1 MAALHEKLVVVDG
14 HCDSAQYL
22 LGSGYEEPGVY
33 RDLLVRSDHGHLDLP
48 RLKEAGVTC
57 QTFALWADD
66 DHVHEA
72 AAHTDR
78 LLDTLEPLIST
89 ERGFFPVR
97 SVADILR
104 AKAQGR
110 VGCLLSMEGGEAI
123 GESLDKLRE
132 YHKRGVRMI
141 GLTWNRRN
149 AIARGV
155 GENGTDGLTAFGR
168 KVVAEMA
175 KLGVVVDVSHLAD
188 ESLDDVLAMTELPVV
203 ASHSNSRVLCPHRR
217 CLTDRQVERIAATGG
232 LVGLCFAG
240 LFIDPDPAKVTFD
253 RLMAHLDRLI
263 AVAGTDHVGLGSDF
277 DGYTAPFGL
286 ALDDC
291 LDLPRITAHLQ
302 ARGHSDEEIAAVM
315 GGNWM
320 RVFGACFG

>member
-1 MAALHEKLVVVDG
+1 MEALHEKLVVVDG

-22 LGSGYEEPGVY
+22 VGSGYEDPGVY
-33 RDLLVRSDHGHLDLP
+33 RDLLVRSGHGHLDLP
-48 RLKEAGVTC
+48 RLAEAGVSC

-78 LLDTLEPLIST
+78 LLAALEPLVAEDS
-89 ERGFFPVR
+89 GFLPVR
-97 SVADILR
+97 SSADILR
-104 AKAQGR
+104 AKAEGR

-132 YHKRGVRMI
+132 YHRRGVRMI

-155 GENGTDGLTAFGR
+155 GEAGTDGLTDFGR
-168 KVVAEMA
+168 KVVAEME
-175 KLGVVVDVSHLAD
+175 KLGAVVDVSHLAD
-188 ESLDDVLAMTELPVV
+188 ESLDDVLAMVERPVV

-217 CLTDRQVERIAATGG
+217 NLTDRQLERIAATGG

-240 LFIDPDPAKVTFD
+240 IFIDPDPAKVTFE
-253 RLMAHLDRLI
+253 RLMDHLDHLI
-263 AVAGTDHVGLGSDF
+263 EVAGVDHVGLGSDF
-277 DGYTAPFGL
+277 DGYTAPPGI
-286 ALDDC
+286 AVRSC

-302 ARGHSDEEIAAVM
+302 ARGHGEAEIAAVM
-315 GGNWM
+315 GGNWL
-320 RVFGACFG
+320 RVFRSCFG